1 MLRDLLP
8 VLGPYKTDELGM
20 TPEKKAEQ
28 RQQAMLALSDDVLL
42 QSYAGMTISTWRADV
57 SPEEGGAA
65 AA

>member
-8 VLGPYKTDELGM
+8 VLGPYKTGELGM

-28 RQQAMLALSDDVLL
+28 RQQAMLTLSDDVLL
-42 QSYAGMTISTWRADV
+42 QSYAGQTISMWRADV
-57 SPEEGGAA
+57 QPDEGGAA